1 MARVSFVIVVAPAQ
15 PSPPHATAIKDM
27 GEAPF
32 DHLGA
37 AFAGLFGDA
46 RQQLV
51 DRAIFSRSFRD
62 GRVCLR

>member
-1 MARVSFVIVVAPAQ
+1 MAKVSFVIVVAPAQ

-32 DHLGA
+32 DDLGA
-37 AFAGLFGDA
+37 NFEGFLGDA
-46 RQQLV
+46 RQQLA
-51 DRAIFSRSFRD
+51 DWAILCRSFRD